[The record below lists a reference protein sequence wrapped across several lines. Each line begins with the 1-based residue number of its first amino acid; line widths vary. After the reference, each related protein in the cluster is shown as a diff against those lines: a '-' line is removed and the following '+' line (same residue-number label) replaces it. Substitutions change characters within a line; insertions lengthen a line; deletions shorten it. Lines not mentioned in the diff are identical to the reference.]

1 MGQDEYKEGKNKRS
15 KENRK
20 GKIKGG
26 KNIQNKKLN
35 LYF

>member
-26 KNIQNKKLN
+26 KNI
-35 LYF
+35 